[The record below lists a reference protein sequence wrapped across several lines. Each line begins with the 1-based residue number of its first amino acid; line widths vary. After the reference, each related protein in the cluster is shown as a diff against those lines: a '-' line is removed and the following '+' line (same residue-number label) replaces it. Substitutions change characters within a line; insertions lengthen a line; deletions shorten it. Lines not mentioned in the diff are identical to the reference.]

1 MDEDT
6 PPVVAFEYEGTRY
19 RPDQLAELTSLVAG
33 REGHKTIVVIREGD
47 EHRTHNLKCPTC
59 GEPWIDCPHSLN
71 DTERSALFDADRI
84 ETAARAGTVISL
96 LERCS
101 EELARLELVPSSD
114 ADDVNALSAARGF
127 VARARNLLAGR
138 FQ

>member
-1 MDEDT
+1 MNDGH
-6 PPVVAFEYEGTRY
+6 VVG
-19 RPDQLAELTSLVAG
+19 LELVPS
-33 REGHKTIVVIREGD
+33 
-47 EHRTHNLKCPTC
+47 
-59 GEPWIDCPHSLN
+59 S
-71 DTERSALFDADRI
+71 DTEPSPPFHADRI

-127 VARARNLLAGR
+127 VARARNLLVGR

>member
-1 MDEDT
+1 MEAVSIVGDAGDADRIL
-6 PPVVAFEYEGTRY
+6 PVSLRSQ
-19 RPDQLAELTSLVAG
+19 PD
-33 REGHKTIVVIREGD
+33 
-47 EHRTHNLKCPTC
+47 RTHNLKCPTC
-59 GEPWIDCPHSLN
+59 GEPWIDCPHNLS
-71 DTERSALFDADRI
+71 DTEPCAPLDPDRI

-127 VARARNLLAGR
+127 VARARNLLCGR

>member
-1 MDEDT
+1 
-6 PPVVAFEYEGTRY
+6 
-19 RPDQLAELTSLVAG
+19 
-33 REGHKTIVVIREGD
+33 
-47 EHRTHNLKCPTC
+47 
-59 GEPWIDCPHSLN
+59 
-71 DTERSALFDADRI
+71 
-84 ETAARAGTVISL
+84 VISL

-127 VARARNLLAGR
+127 VARARNLLAER